1 MRLIYFL
8 PFTWNSACQVKA
20 TCQSTLQTECKGTWE
35 GRKSAIKHIR
45 RFHLLISISRYIKE
59 SDALGHWTNN
69 HVRGGCPVGKA
80 EEAALDE
87 IQKEGAE
94 ADELE

>member
-1 MRLIYFL
+1 MR
-8 PFTWNSACQVKA
+8 
-20 TCQSTLQTECKGTWE
+20 
-35 GRKSAIKHIR
+35 IKIFR
-45 RFHLLISISRYIKE
+45 RFLLLISISRYIKE
-59 SDALGHWTNN
+59 SDALGHWTNY